1 MARRP
6 AAPAQPTLDPKG
18 AIFVFHGKDAFLR
31 ADYTR
36 QLREKLLEAHG
47 EIETVHFDGSRDAF
61 ADVLDECR
69 SFGLMQQHKL
79 IVVEAADQLV
89 KGDGRPLLERYA
101 QSPVDS
107 ATLVLRCDTWHKG
120 NVDKL
125 IAESGGEVHKCEG
138 LPTAAAIAWAVKRS
152 KEEHGVTLQREAAT
166 LLVDRV
172 GELGRIDSE
181 LAKLAVEAEKG
192 GITREMVEQSVGM
205 TREEEVWSIQSMILS
220 AGPEELLTQLRT
232 ILTNAKTDQSVLTLW
247 ACMDLCRKL
256 HAASRGLAQ
265 GQRPA
270 EIASALK
277 LWGPA
282 RDAVLNAARHLPP
295 ERAAKLLT
303 LAVEA
308 DRKSKSG
315 LGSADRLLERLTL
328 QIAGGTRTG

>member
-6 AAPAQPTLDPKG
+6 AGPTQPTLDPKG

-31 ADYTR
+31 ADYTS
-36 QLREKLLEAHG
+36 QLRDKLIESHG
-47 EIETVHFDGSRDAF
+47 EIETIHFDGTRDAF

-79 IVVEAADQLV
+79 VVVESADQLV

-101 QSPVDS
+101 DAPVDG

-125 IAESGGEVHKCEG
+125 IVSSGGEVHKCEG
-138 LPTAAAIAWAVKRS
+138 LAPNEAAAWAVKRA
-152 KEEHGVTLQREAAT
+152 KEHHGVKLERDGAM

-181 LAKLAVEAEKG
+181 LGKLAVDAG
-192 GITREMVEQSVGM
+192 GGSITREMVAETVGM

-220 AGPEELLTQLRT
+220 SGPEELLTQLRV
-232 ILTNAKTDQSVLTLW
+232 ILDNTKQDQSVITLW

-256 HAASRGLAQ
+256 HSASQALAQ
-265 GQRPA
+265 GQNPA
-270 EIASALK
+270 SIAGSLK
-277 LWGPA
+277 LWGPS
-282 RDAVLNAARHLPP
+282 RDAIMGAAWRIHPVQAG
-295 ERAAKLLT
+295 RLLS

-315 LGSADRLLERLTL
+315 LGKADRLLERLTL
-328 QIAGGTRTG
+328 QIAGGSR

>member
-6 AAPAQPTLDPKG
+6 AGPTQPTLDPKG

-31 ADYTR
+31 ADYTS
-36 QLREKLLEAHG
+36 QLRDKLLETHG
-47 EIETVHFDGSRDAF
+47 EIETIHFDGTRDAF

-79 IVVEAADQLV
+79 VVVESADQLV
-89 KGDGRPLLERYA
+89 KGAGRPLLERYA
-101 QSPVDS
+101 DAPVDG

-125 IAESGGEVHKCEG
+125 IVSSGGEVHKCEG
-138 LPTAAAIAWAVKRS
+138 LAPNEAAAWAVKRA
-152 KEEHGVTLQREAAT
+152 KEHHGVKLERDGAM

-181 LAKLAVEAEKG
+181 LGKLAVDAGKG
-192 GITREMVEQSVGM
+192 SITREMVAETVGM

-220 AGPEELLTQLRT
+220 SGPEELLTQLRV
-232 ILTNAKTDQSVLTLW
+232 ILDNTKQDQSVITLW

-256 HAASRGLAQ
+256 HSASQALAQ
-265 GQRPA
+265 GQNPA
-270 EIASALK
+270 SIAGSLK
-277 LWGPA
+277 LWGPS
-282 RDAVLNAARHLPP
+282 RDAIMGAARRIHPVQAG
-295 ERAAKLLT
+295 RLLS

-315 LGSADRLLERLTL
+315 LGKADRLLERLTL
-328 QIAGGTRTG
+328 QIAGGSR

>member
-6 AAPAQPTLDPKG
+6 AGPTQPTLDPNG

-31 ADYTR
+31 ADYTS
-36 QLREKLLEAHG
+36 QLRDKLIESHG
-47 EIETVHFDGSRDAF
+47 EIETIHFDGTRDAF

-79 IVVEAADQLV
+79 VVVESADQLV

-101 QSPVDS
+101 DAPVDS
-107 ATLVLRCDTWHKG
+107 ATLVLRCDTWHRG

-125 IAESGGEVHKCEG
+125 IVSSGGEVHKCEG
-138 LPTAAAIAWAVKRS
+138 LAPNEAAAWAVKRA
-152 KEEHGVTLQREAAT
+152 KEHHGVKLERDGAM

-181 LAKLAVEAEKG
+181 LGKLAVDAGEG
-192 GITREMVEQSVGM
+192 SITREMVAETVGM

-220 AGPEELLTQLRT
+220 SGPEELLTQLRV
-232 ILTNAKTDQSVLTLW
+232 ILDNTKQDQSVITLW

-256 HAASRGLAQ
+256 HSASQALAQ
-265 GQRPA
+265 GQNPA
-270 EIASALK
+270 SIAGSLK
-277 LWGPA
+277 LWGPSK
-282 RDAVLNAARHLPP
+282 DAIMGAARRIHPVQAG
-295 ERAAKLLT
+295 RLLS

-315 LGSADRLLERLTL
+315 LGKADRLLERLTL
-328 QIAGGTRTG
+328 QIAGGSR